1 MEATDV
7 GRWLVYAGVG
17 LVIVGGV
24 VLALGRVFDL
34 GQLPGDVSYE
44 GENIRIYAPLTTMII
59 VSIVLTILLN
69 LILRWWSG

>member
-1 MEATDV
+1 MEATDI

-34 GQLPGDVSYE
+34 GQLPGDISYE
-44 GENIRIYAPLTTMII
+44 GENLRIYAPLTTMII

-69 LILRWWSG
+69 LILRWLRG

>member
-7 GRWLVYAGVG
+7 GRWLMYAGVG
-17 LVIVGGV
+17 LVVIGGV
-24 VLALGRVFDL
+24 VFVLGRIVDL
-34 GQLPGDVSYE
+34 GQLPGDTSYE

-69 LILRWWSG
+69 LILRWLRG